1 MTAKPLAHIVDDD
14 QDTRESLRLLLESVD
29 IETDCHASVDS
40 FLAAYDPAT
49 DGRRPCC
56 LLLDIRM
63 PGTSGMTLLEELSAR
78 RIGLPVIVLTG
89 YGDIP
94 MSVSAMKL
102 GAADFVTKPA
112 NPQQL
117 LERVQEVLRE
127 AGQEPGAAADPGQDL
142 VRARQRWALLTPR
155 EREVCERIGSGASNK
170 QVAAELG
177 ISVRTVESHRAHIME
192 KLEAS
197 SLVDLVQLTLQ
208 LRSLR

>member
-14 QDTRESLRLLLESVD
+14 RDTRESLRMLLESVD
-29 IETDCHASVDS
+29 IETACHASVES
-40 FLAAYDPAT
+40 FLAAYDPAA
-49 DGRRPCC
+49 DGQRPCC
-56 LLLDIRM
+56 LLLDVRM
-63 PGTSGMTLLEELSAR
+63 PGTSGMTLLEELNAR
-78 RIGLPVIVLTG
+78 RAGLPVIVLTG
-89 YGDIP
+89 HGDIP

-117 LERVQEVLRE
+117 LDRVQEVLRE
-127 AGQEPGAAADPGQDL
+127 AEFGHDPEEPDADL
-142 VRARQRWALLTPR
+142 ENARRRWESLTPR
-155 EREVCERIGSGASNK
+155 EREVCLRIGSGASNK

-208 LRSLR
+208 LRALR